1 LSQKIWF
8 EGNGMGINITMDN
21 LLQLTMENSVS
32 CLAII
37 GLAKNAGKTVTL
49 NTLVREAEKEGVRLA
64 IASYGRDGE
73 DIDAITLKEKP
84 RIFIPPYT
92 YFVTTEKLFEKSSL
106 QGSILIDTEI
116 NTLLGKVKIYKSG
129 AIGNSIE
136 LAGVNRGSGMAMIK
150 NLLPDDV
157 DLFLIDGALD
167 RRSSAIPSLSQGMV
181 LATGA
186 VVGNTVDLIAQRT
199 MDEVERIT
207 LPPSSYEQVSQTAGK
222 ILKSGKSGLIRNGEI
237 ISLTD
242 NSFGKTMVPAH
253 HRIEAGDFLVY
264 SGALTDSAAEE
275 IIYEYSALDC
285 TLIVRDGTRVFINRR
300 NMNLLKK
307 NRISLCVFESIQLIA
322 LTVNPYSPYGFR
334 VDSDLL
340 VNTLKNSLQDAGID
354 IPVFDV
360 LSKDYL

>member
-1 LSQKIWF
+1 MIQ
-8 EGNGMGINITMDN
+8 NN
-21 LLQLTMENSVS
+21 LLKLVLERDVR

-49 NTLVREAEKEGVRLA
+49 NALIREAADAGLKLA
-64 IASYGRDGE
+64 VASYGRDGE
-73 DIDAITLKEKP
+73 DIDVITLKEKP
-84 RIFIPPYT
+84 RIYIPPDT
-92 YFVTTEKLFEKSSL
+92 YFVTAEKLFNKSSL
-106 QGSILIDTEI
+106 QAEVVMDTKMD
-116 NTLLGKVKIYKSG
+116 TLLGRVKIYKSG
-129 AIGNSIE
+129 SVGNSVE

-186 VVGNTVDLIAQRT
+186 VVGNTVDLIVQRT
-199 MDEVERIT
+199 MDEVERII
-207 LPPSSYEQVSQTAGK
+207 LPPCSDEQVSQAAGK

-242 NSFGKTMVPAH
+242 NSFGKTIVPAH

-275 IIYEYSALDC
+275 IIYEYRALDC
-285 TLIVRDGTRVFINRR
+285 TLIVRDGTRVFINKR
-300 NMNLLKK
+300 NMNLLRK

-334 VDSDLL
+334 VDSGIL